1 MNVLQTPV
9 RFYPYIGGVENYVY
23 NLSRELARLGQ
34 DVQVICAREPRV
46 QTVDFKDG
54 IKIKRL
60 SYIGKI
66 ANTNITP
73 ALPFALISQDFDI
86 IHTHLPTPWSAD
98 WSLAI
103 SRIKNKPLVITYHND
118 IIGQGLARYIADI
131 YNSTGLTA
139 ILSAAS
145 KIVVTQERYIK
156 TSPYLKN
163 YCHKVKVLPN
173 GVDLGRFAPSS
184 RDGKQE
190 ESKVLFFLGLLDKYH
205 RYKGLEE
212 LLEAIVL
219 VRERIPAVK
228 LIVGGGGEL
237 LNEYKKMAECLGIS
251 KNVEFPGFIADE
263 ELPDYYHNCDAFI
276 LPSLSS
282 DQEGF
287 GIVLLEA
294 MACGRPVIST
304 DIVGVAKD
312 VRRTGSG
319 IIVKPRDSNVL
330 AQAIMEILKDE
341 GMAEEMGRKGRSLVE
356 EKYDWRKIA
365 RDMLGIYEELV

>member
-1 MNVLQTPV
+1 
-9 RFYPYIGGVENYVY
+9 
-23 NLSRELARLGQ
+23 
-34 DVQVICAREPRV
+34 
-46 QTVDFKDG
+46 
-54 IKIKRL
+54 
-60 SYIGKI
+60 
-66 ANTNITP
+66 
-73 ALPFALISQDFDI
+73 
-86 IHTHLPTPWSAD
+86 
-98 WSLAI
+98 
-103 SRIKNKPLVITYHND
+103 
-118 IIGQGLARYIADI
+118 
-131 YNSTGLTA
+131 
-139 ILSAAS
+139 
-145 KIVVTQERYIK
+145 
-156 TSPYLKN
+156 
-163 YCHKVKVLPN
+163 
-173 GVDLGRFAPSS
+173 
-184 RDGKQE
+184 
-190 ESKVLFFLGLLDKYH
+190 LDKYH

-212 LLEAIVL
+212 LLKALVL

-330 AQAIMEILKDE
+330 AQAIIEIFKDE